1 MNTPKPRLPLT
12 RRIPD
17 LGSSLVHRAFAM
29 TGGDEDRLVQRWRM
43 WSTRKSPAYD
53 GGVRRPVV
61 TTRPNTS
68 DRVVGGG
75 RPLVYLLTV
84 IALLVVTSCLMWVS
98 ACDSGKGESAGGST
112 TSTTSGGEP
121 QSGDIEGRVGA
132 AIKVGEAVVTVRAL
146 QATFQP
152 AMPEHRL
159 SGQTPTAPAAGESF
173 YQARVRVENKGVS
186 PLRVDAVDFACA
198 VGDAVVNIEPTR
210 SGPLPRSLLKS
221 TSLDLLLTFKAQAGF
236 QPVLLYN
243 PPWYDG
249 TVRVSPQSEETTTT
263 ATT

>member
-1 MNTPKPRLPLT
+1 MNTPKPRFPIA
-12 RRIPD
+12 RRVPEP
-17 LGSSLVHRAFAM
+17 GFSLVRLAFAM
-29 TGGDEDRLVQRWRM
+29 TGGDDDRPAKGRRM
-43 WSTRKSPAYD
+43 WSTPESAAYD

-61 TTRPNTS
+61 TTRPSTS
-68 DRVVGGG
+68 KRVVGGG
-75 RPLVYLLTV
+75 RPRRYLMPV
-84 IALLVVTSCLMWVS
+84 IALLVMTSCLMWAS
-98 ACDSGKGESAGGST
+98 ACDSGNGESADGST
-112 TSTTSGGEP
+112 TSTTSGEGS
-121 QSGDIEGRVGA
+121 QSGDIEGRVGM

-152 AMPEHRL
+152 AMPERRL
-159 SGQTPTAPAAGESF
+159 SEQTPVAPAAGESF

-210 SGPLPRSLLKS
+210 SGPLPRSLLKG

-236 QPVLLYN
+236 EPILLYS

-249 TVRVSPQSEETTTT
+249 AVRVSPQSEETTTT
-263 ATT
+263 DTT